1 MPSAKVAG
9 TIVVLMFIIVSLPL
23 KTRWLSSFSIALP
36 EFSTFAFAQDKD
48 QDKTQEKKEKQT
60 APAKDEKGG
69 KEKALPVKAEKPCPE
84 CPDCSKLVLEGL
96 EDKKAEIAR
105 AEERL
110 NQERKRLDKFK
121 QEIDEKLG
129 NLTALKEQIDKG
141 LLGMEG
147 KKSEKEMEQQ
157 KVFDAKMGRLV
168 KMYSGMKPKK
178 AAAIFD
184 KMDIEVAKQIF
195 SLMRESSASEIL
207 AFMESEKAAKI
218 SERIAFKKK

>member
-1 MPSAKVAG
+1 MPSAKVVG
-9 TIVVLMFIIVSLPL
+9 TILVLLFIVLFFPL
-23 KTRWLSSFSIALP
+23 KTRWLSSVSITLP
-36 EFSTFAFAQDKD
+36 EFPSFAFAQDKD
-48 QDKTQEKKEKQT
+48 QDKNQKDTKS
-60 APAKDEKGG
+60 AKDEKGA
-69 KEKALPVKAEKPCPE
+69 KEKALPGKAEKPCPE

-96 EDKKAEIAR
+96 EEKRTEIAM

-110 NQERKRLDKFK
+110 NQERKRLEKFK
-121 QEIDEKLG
+121 QEVDEKLG
-129 NLTALKEQIDKG
+129 NLTALKEQIDKDFA
-141 LLGMEG
+141 GMEG

-157 KVFDAKMGRLV
+157 KAFDAKMARLV

-195 SLMRESSASEIL
+195 SLMRETSASEIL

>member
-1 MPSAKVAG
+1 MPSAKVTG
-9 TIVVLMFIIVSLPL
+9 TIVVLLFIISFFPL
-23 KTRWLSSFSIALP
+23 KTRWLSSVFTSP
-36 EFSTFAFAQDKD
+36 AFAQDKD
-48 QDKTQEKKEKQT
+48 QDKKQKQT
-60 APAKDEKGG
+60 TPAKDEKGG
-69 KEKALPVKAEKPCPE
+69 DEKALPAKAEKPCPE

-96 EDKKAEIAR
+96 EEKRTEIAR

-129 NLTALKEQIDKG
+129 NLTTLKEQIDKD

-157 KVFDAKMGRLV
+157 NAFDAKMGRLV

-195 SLMRESSASEIL
+195 SLMRETSASEIL